1 MLGVGVTSSA
11 SESGCEVEIVEIDG
25 GEAGLLL
32 TGLGSAEAKGSLLR
46 PVRPYSE

>member
-1 MLGVGVTSSA
+1 MLGAGVTSSA
-11 SESGCEVEIVEIDG
+11 SESGCEVEIDG

-32 TGLGSAEAKGSLLR
+32 AGLGSAEAKGSLLR